1 MATKLNLKLDPRDRL
16 GLIAGGAAVLLVV
29 ALLVYIPLGPRQRY
43 LQSERIL
50 AEVRQQLVLTQA
62 LKADEEARL
71 RSQQRL
77 MELLDARP
85 KDFDFYSYVTG
96 VLSKTKLTE
105 RSQVDNYRTRRS
117 SPKQPMVSVK
127 LQGVSLEELVNFL
140 YEIYSSG
147 NLVVVHKMDRL
158 QPADNLKG
166 LDCDLTLA
174 TVKV

>member
-1 MATKLNLKLDPRDRL
+1 MAPKLNLKLDPRERL
-16 GLIAGGAAVLLVV
+16 GLIAAGSAVLLVI
-29 ALLVYIPLGPRQRY
+29 ALLLYIPLGPRKQY

-50 AEVRQQLVLTQA
+50 TDARQQLALTQR

-71 RSQQRL
+71 RSQERL
-77 MELLDARP
+77 MELLDARQ

-140 YEIYSSG
+140 HEIYSSG

-158 QPADNLKG
+158 QPAGNLKG